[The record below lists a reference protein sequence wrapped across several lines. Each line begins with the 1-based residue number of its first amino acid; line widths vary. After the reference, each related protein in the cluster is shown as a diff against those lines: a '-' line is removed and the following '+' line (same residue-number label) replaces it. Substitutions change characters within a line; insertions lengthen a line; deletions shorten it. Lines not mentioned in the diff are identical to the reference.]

1 MTMGAPQLTE
11 SRKVKRPGPCTI
23 GHALSTIC
31 ADSRSVSANAFA
43 SADSVAGV
51 WVTNLGAAGGSGRC
65 QQDRWRVVVGLGWQ
79 RPGAGGAC
87 EQRRPRPCAFVST
100 ARAHDEAPVL
110 CEDPWLDGLDV
121 RIELLVAKIESGLQ
135 ALEDVAQFGGLKP

>member
-1 MTMGAPQLTE
+1 MGDE
-11 SRKVKRPGPCTI
+11 
-23 GHALSTIC
+23 
-31 ADSRSVSANAFA
+31 
-43 SADSVAGV
+43 
-51 WVTNLGAAGGSGRC
+51 LGRAGGSGRC

-87 EQRRPRPCAFVST
+87 EQRRPRPCAFVSP
-100 ARAHDEAPVL
+100 ARAHDEALVL